1 MEYSRAVRTKTTATA
16 MLGRVI
22 APIGRCL
29 TPASAKE
36 ILALRA
42 DKKAKRRVEELAAK
56 SDRGI
61 LTPEERAEYQLFVEV
76 GDFVALLQAKARRYL
91 SEHTTA

>member
-1 MEYSRAVRTKTTATA
+1 

-22 APIGRCL
+22 APIGRYL

-42 DKKAKRRVEELAAK
+42 DRKSKRRIEQLAAK
-56 SDRGI
+56 CDEGT
-61 LTPEERAEYQLFVEV
+61 LTPEERAEYQVFVEV

-91 SEHTTA
+91 SEHTAA